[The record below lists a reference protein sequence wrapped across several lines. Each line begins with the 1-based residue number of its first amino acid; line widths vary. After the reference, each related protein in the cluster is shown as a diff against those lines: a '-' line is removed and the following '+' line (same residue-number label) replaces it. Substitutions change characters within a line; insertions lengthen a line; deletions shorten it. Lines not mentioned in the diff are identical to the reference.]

1 MEKLYICENKN
12 LMKNLE
18 ILKENGYKFIVKGQ
32 DKFLSGWGL
41 SEGKKHVQLI
51 ACKTYDEMETIKRD
65 LERDET
71 FNYVNWNYIANKKA
85 IYNMARG
92 KSFTIRND
100 WTRCF

>member
-1 MEKLYICENKN
+1 MKKLYICENEN

-18 ILKENGYKFIVKGQ
+18 ILKENGYRFIVKGQ
-32 DKFLSGWGL
+32 DKFLSGWGCA
-41 SEGKKHVQLI
+41 GTRKHIQLI

-65 LERDET
+65 LERDDT
-71 FNYVNWNYIANKKA
+71 FNYVNWNYISNKNA
-85 IYNMARG
+85 IYNMTKG